1 MPVALP
7 DLTVFLS
14 AALLLNLTPG
24 NDMMFVLGQ
33 SLKGGH
39 GRGIA
44 ASFGIA
50 TGSLIHLSLVA
61 LGVAVLLR
69 ENPVVFE
76 AIRWLGVAYLLW
88 IAWKTLHTAGPAQSN
103 VDVNGSNWR
112 AWRDGT
118 LVNLLNPKVI
128 VFMFAF
134 LPPFVRPDNGMHGMP
149 LLQLLILGTL
159 FNVGGTVV
167 NVMVA
172 LLSGGIGR
180 RLATSARVA
189 RGFAYASSAVFV
201 ALALRLALD
210 RK

>member
-1 MPVALP
+1 M
-7 DLTVFLS
+7 VFLS

-33 SLKGGH
+33 SIKGGH

-44 ASFGIA
+44 ASLGIA
-50 TGSLIHLSLVA
+50 TGSIIHLSLVA
-61 LGVAVLLR
+61 LGVAVILK
-69 ENPVVFE
+69 ENPVIFE
-76 AIRWLGVAYLLW
+76 SVRWFGVAYLLW
-88 IAWKTLHTAGPAQSN
+88 IAWKTLTGSGPIQAN
-103 VDVNGSNWR
+103 VNVNGNNWH

-134 LPPFVRPDNGMHGMP
+134 LPPFIRPESGMP

-159 FNVGGTVV
+159 FNIGGTLV
-167 NVMVA
+167 NLLVA

-180 RLATSARVA
+180 RLATSTRVA
-189 RGFAYASSAVFV
+189 RGFAYASSIVFFILAV
-201 ALALRLALD
+201 RLAFE